1 MEIFYSRNIEGDIL
15 RLDAD
20 ESVHCVRVLRH
31 REGDEIL
38 VMDGEGTL
46 YRCRITDSSPKGA
59 TAVILGCEKNW
70 GSHPYRLTLA
80 VSPTKNNERYEWFA
94 EKATEIGVDAIVPV
108 IGDHSERKVYK
119 TDRMRKIL
127 LSAAKQSLKG
137 AVPQA
142 CEPVSVKE
150 FIASAPDTA
159 LKLVAYC
166 DEQMG
171 RRTSVKEAL
180 EQSDATE
187 IVFLI
192 GPEGDFS
199 KEEVDMAIDRGFV
212 PVHLGTSRLRT
223 ETAAVT
229 AAEAVYFKFM

>member
-1 MEIFYSRNIEGDIL
+1 MEIFYSRDIEGDIL
-15 RLDAD
+15 RLDAE
-20 ESVHCVRVLRH
+20 ESAHCVKVLRH
-31 REGDEIL
+31 REGDEIC

-46 YRCRITDSSPKGA
+46 YRCILRDSSAKGA
-59 TAVILGCEKNW
+59 AAVIRGRERNW

-80 VSPTKNNERYEWFA
+80 VCPTKNNERFEWFA
-94 EKATEIGVDAIVPV
+94 EKATEIGADVIAPV

-119 TDRMRKIL
+119 TERLRKIL

-137 AVPQA
+137 AVPVA
-142 CEPVSVKE
+142 EEPVSVRK
-150 FIASAPDTA
+150 FIASAPEGA
-159 LKLVAYC
+159 LKLIAYC

-171 RRTSVKEAL
+171 RRTSIKQAL
-180 EQSDATE
+180 EQSEAKD
-187 IVFLI
+187 IVVLI

-199 KEEVDMAIDRGFV
+199 REEVDLALNSGFV
-212 PVHLGTSRLRT
+212 PVHLGASRLRT

>member
-59 TAVILGCEKNW
+59 AAVILGCEKNW